1 MAFANCGTFI
11 LAHTSRREELPRTK
25 LPPQD
30 KVAELLAPGI
40 EEPRHAKPR
49 RPQISTFEEAYPGL
63 IPGRESGG
71 LRAMQAQVTQ
81 GRRSARPAEATERT
95 VVQEPAEVWRQQL
108 QKDSV
113 PQEALVA
120 ASRSEWQ
127 RQRRSREDQEMRW
140 RRQLKLQQQGPASE
154 GTATATASVIPAGLR
169 PAKCIGDSFPDGI
182 KLPLFG
188 QDVPDPIWTTLGNA
202 PWLERVRN
210 RPPRP
215 QDESPWL
222 YEDDD
227 SHPLRQKL
235 TLATVRPCG
244 QRSFD

>member
-1 MAFANCGTFI
+1 
-11 LAHTSRREELPRTK
+11 
-25 LPPQD
+25 
-30 KVAELLAPGI
+30 
-40 EEPRHAKPR
+40 
-49 RPQISTFEEAYPGL
+49 
-63 IPGRESGG
+63 
-71 LRAMQAQVTQ
+71 MQAQVTQ
-81 GRRSARPAEATERT
+81 GRRSTRPAEATERT

-108 QKDSV
+108 QKDSI

-140 RRQLKLQQQGPASE
+140 RRQLKRSAGASASAAE
-154 GTATATASVIPAGLR
+154 GSVTASVIPAGLR

-210 RPPRP
+210 RPPPP

-227 SHPLRQKL
+227 SLHPLCQKL

-244 QRSFD
+244 QRSSD